1 MLVSGKFLDIVFA
14 ERNISCKGSITVFI
28 NGNDLDQTVG
38 RDGVAVRGGNIVLGK
53 QTEGDIEN
61 LTVITDFKGFVS
73 LHYLCKR
80 NVDLL
85 PFVVE

>member
-1 MLVSGKFLDIVFA
+1 MLISGKFLDIVFT
-14 ERNISCKGSITVFI
+14 ERNISCKGSVTVFI
-28 NGNDLDQTVG
+28 NGNNLKQTVG
-38 RDGVAVRGGNIVLGK
+38 RNGIAVRGGNIVLGK
-53 QTEGDIEN
+53 QAEGDIEN
-61 LTVITDFKGFVS
+61 FAVVANSEGFIS